1 MTDILAFAGARLGE
15 WESTA
20 KAAIDAF
27 SDRRYR
33 AQGFWAANVDDG
45 GPSVELLHWLHPTDR
60 PDDDPKV
67 NIGRWGS
74 IGHWEER
81 FVGWEG
87 ENLDE
92 YEDVVRHIAGRD
104 PHSTLIEVAALR
116 ALVAPHRRIPCG
128 VEEHGGP
135 DFCKGDDWC
144 EECAH
149 PSEITGDPIGDWPC
163 DVVKGVA
170 AIWPKHPDYDDE
182 SWRP

>member
-1 MTDILAFAGARLGE
+1 MVTVDILAFIGARLGG
-15 WESTA
+15 WESAA

-33 AQGFWAANVDDG
+33 AQGVWAVNVDDG

-60 PDDDPKV
+60 PDEDPKV
-67 NIGRWGS
+67 NIGRWGQ
-74 IGHWEER
+74 IGHWEET

-104 PHSTLIEVAALR
+104 PHSTLVEVAALR
-116 ALVAPHRRIPCG
+116 ALVARHQPTDQLYG
-128 VEEHGGP
+128 T
-135 DFCKGDDWC
+135 FCAASCYPGQ
-144 EECAH
+144 
-149 PSEITGDPIGDWPC
+149 ITGDLEGEDWPC

-170 AIWPKHPDYDDE
+170 AIWPKHPEYDE